1 MITCYCII
9 AQTCAQLFVNQFCLH
24 SHYGR
29 IDRPTEPF
37 PTSYIRFA
45 MIVSLDWS
53 RALHLILLVGLTFAG
68 GQILI
73 QKFDW
78 TNLAAYACAC
88 SVVCQASNAVL
99 KISNGSQLSQEH
111 EKHQKSERKLIK
123 AKKTGNQKHKT

>member
-1 MITCYCII
+1 
-9 AQTCAQLFVNQFCLH
+9 
-24 SHYGR
+24 
-29 IDRPTEPF
+29 
-37 PTSYIRFA
+37 